1 MVFLKV
7 FEGLEFILKGP
18 EGFRIADNDAD
29 MPIEVL
35 VSR

>member
-7 FEGLEFILKGP
+7 FEGLEFVLKGLR
-18 EGFRIADNDAD
+18 GFRIADNDAD

>member
-1 MVFLKV
+1 MIFLKV
-7 FEGLEFILKGP
+7 FERLEFVLKGLE
-18 EGFRIADNDAD
+18 EFRIADNDAD